1 MSDAYRKLFG
11 PDTSASYRS
20 KPVSGQVASVNTEN
34 DTMRV
39 DAGSTGTP
47 TTGIPHGYSGPNSWM
62 RFYPEPGTGVILQ
75 ERAEDRS
82 FIATGYYRNA
92 DSTEARDATDA
103 EIPANMRR
111 KMYVGEWELSSIGQ
125 GQAYADRRGNLE
137 FRAGLMR
144 LHVNQDRLETSSYA
158 GTHIREVSGRT
169 IAVGSGLNDQER
181 FGLIKRS
188 PVNVAFETYFGGP
201 DAPTAT
207 SPFQNGATAVWGKEY
222 VRNISTRPTS
232 SAPSVLPIVDHREG
246 TTVVNDL
253 GQPDLVP
260 IPTLP
265 TPVKGPFRF
274 RSRWYVLPNASTMA
288 SAPYTSLDVGMD
300 LAGNVGVSLPIAGNL
315 IVSVAGG
322 QGGAIDFVAANRYGL
337 TVGAQGIKTVTS
349 GPSLHTAQM
358 FQFTTSEPSLPVAR
372 VSDTVS
378 IDLAILAT
386 AIAPLLHDSNQA
398 PLVPVLPGPVSVVAG
413 TIATGNANHL
423 G

>member
-20 KPVSGQVASVNTEN
+20 KPVSGQVVSVNTEN

-62 RFYPEPGTGVILQ
+62 RFYPEAGTGVILQ

-82 FIATGYYRNA
+82 FIATGYYRNS
-92 DSTEARDATDA
+92 DSTEGRDATDA

-137 FRAGLMR
+137 FRSGLMR
-144 LHVNQDRLETSSYA
+144 LQINQDRLDTSSYA
-158 GTHIREVSGRT
+158 GTHIREVSGRSV
-169 IAVGSGLNDQER
+169 AVGPGLNDQER

-201 DAPTAT
+201 DATTAT
-207 SPFQNGATAVWGKEY
+207 SPFQNGAAAVWGKEY

-253 GQPDLVP
+253 GAPDMVP

-274 RSRWYVLPNASTMA
+274 RSRWYVLPNASTLA

-300 LAGNVGVSLPIAGNL
+300 LAGNLGVSLPIAGNL
-315 IVSVAGG
+315 TVSVAGS

-349 GPSLHTAQM
+349 GPALYTAQM
-358 FQFTTSEPSLPVAR
+358 FQFSTATQALPVAR

-386 AIAPLLHDSNQA
+386 ALAPLLTDSTNA
-398 PLVPVLPGPVSVVAG
+398 PLKPVIPGPVSVVAG
-413 TIATGNANHL
+413 TIASGNQNHL